1 MHALKARVENGRLK
15 LDEPTSLPEGAEVS
29 LVLADEWD
37 ELGEAE
43 RAALHEALEESIK
56 EAEAGELVDAD
67 EVLAEL
73 RSARE
78 DKIYAD
84 GSRAVESG

>member
-43 RAALHEALEESIK
+43 RTALHEALEESIK